1 MTIDIDQAVAFLLD
15 LDYED
20 RADEHLTSQ
29 ADKRPDFPTAYI
41 GSKKR
46 LVDWIWKNTPT
57 GISSVIDCFA
67 GSCAVAYMYKRQGLR
82 VITNDI
88 LGFSNHIARAI
99 IVNQKTILEES
110 DIDHLLKPTSNGPT
124 FIADTFKGLFFD
136 KPVLEYLDRIRHNI
150 NDLKGYKK
158 DLALFALGKTVMSA
172 ASLHG
177 HFESSKKSAYRD
189 NLGMFLKRL
198 RKTISKVNALVFDNG
213 QENQAFKGLA
223 AQSLKKTKADL
234 VYFDPP
240 YISDK
245 STMNYQSKYHFL
257 EGLMVYW
264 KGMEI
269 NPKSKFKAVIYD
281 LVCPTKK
288 TIESFLLDVFNA
300 ARHIPNWLISYHE
313 KGTPRPEEMR
323 KLIKSQDRW
332 VTVRSTRHRYN
343 LGNTSKFEEVPHE
356 LLFVAG
362 RDQTQKAKAHTTDAA
377 PFKASLPITLKAQ
390 AVTQAPEADPR
401 FDFVLCHVGTN
412 RNGDHFTR
420 AELQRAASS
429 AAHTKVNLK
438 HSQEITHIVGG
449 VRSAHFDDG
458 DGGRVLCTGE
468 LYTDAT
474 PHAVLAHKLIRKSII
489 SQVSMECDYIKGE
502 CSVCHKCATHK
513 GDLCVHLK
521 RYKGQTYQG
530 QAVFEIL
537 HGVTFTGLGLLD
549 REGADDAAKITACA
563 NHQPNGGP
571 MEHPKEEKQPPNT
584 KPPTPEPKDLKDQ
597 NTRLK
602 EENSRLKDQ
611 VLELQKKVQNLEAQQ
626 KAMAN
631 QKRAEALVAQ
641 AIDLGITFADDA
653 ARLAEIDRLKELGDD
668 AFEAVKATYASM
680 QALKPQKPKAQ
691 TQPRGAHAAFRPK
704 AIDDPQ
710 IEDDALTSG
719 LMADYQARMQR
730 GE

>member
-1 MTIDIDQAVAFLLD
+1 MTIDLDQAVAFLLD
-15 LDYED
+15 LDRED
-20 RADEHLTSQ
+20 QTDDHLKSQ
-29 ADKRPDFPTAYI
+29 ADKSPDFPTAYI

-57 GISSVIDCFA
+57 GISSVIDGFA

-82 VITNDI
+82 VVTNDI
-88 LGFSNHIARAI
+88 LGFSHHIARAI
-99 IVNQKTILEES
+99 IVNQKTILDDS
-110 DIDHLLKPTSNGPT
+110 DIDHLLKPTSSAPT

-136 KPVLEYLDRIRHNI
+136 KPVLEYLGRIRHNI
-150 NDLKGYKK
+150 DDLKGYKK
-158 DLALFALGKTVMSA
+158 DLALFALGKTATTSA
-172 ASLHG
+172 RLHG
-177 HFESSKKSAYRD
+177 HFVSSNLSPLRD
-189 NLGMFLKRL
+189 SLDQFLERF
-198 RKTISKVNALVFDNG
+198 RKTIAKINALVFDNG
-213 QENQAFKGLA
+213 QKNQAIRGKA
-223 AQSLKKTKADL
+223 VDALKASDADL
-234 VYFDPP
+234 AYFDPP
-240 YISDK
+240 YVTETSVH
-245 STMNYQSKYHFL
+245 KYEYDMHFI

-264 KGMEI
+264 QGLDIDPQSKVKALF
-269 NPKSKFKAVIYD
+269 PKHTW
-281 LVCPTKK
+281 PTKK
-288 TIESFLLDVFNA
+288 TIESFLTEAFRA
-300 ARHIPNWLISYHE
+300 ADHIPHWLVSHSE
-313 KGTPRPEEMR
+313 NGRPKSEVMR
-323 KLIKSQDRW
+323 KLIKNQGRW
-332 VTVRSTRHRYN
+332 VAMRGHHLRYN
-343 LGNTSKFEEVPHE
+343 FGNKLKTDQKARE

-362 RDQTQKAKAHTTDAA
+362 RDATQKAKANTTNAA
-377 PFKASLPITLKAQ
+377 PLKASLPITLKAQ
-390 AVTQAPEADPR
+390 AMTQEPEADPR

-429 AAHTKVNLK
+429 AANTKVNLK

-449 VRSAHFDDG
+449 VRSAQFDDG

-474 PHAVLAHKLIRKSII
+474 PHAVLAHKLIQKGII
-489 SQVSMECDYIKGE
+489 SQVSMECDYIRGE

-513 GDLCVHLK
+513 GDQCIHLK

-549 REGADDAAKITACA
+549 REGADEAAKITSFA

-571 MEHPKEEKQPPNT
+571 MEHPKDSKKPPNT
-584 KPPTPEPKDLKDQ
+584 QPPTEPKDLNDQ

-641 AIDLGITFADDA
+641 ALDLGITFADDA
-653 ARLAEIDRLKELGDD
+653 ARLAEIDRLKELNDD

-680 QALKPQKPKAQ
+680 QALKPPKPKAQ
-691 TQPRGAHAAFRPK
+691 TQPQAALAAFRPK

-710 IEDDALTSG
+710 IEDEALVSG
-719 LMADYQARMQR
+719 LMADYEARMQR